1 MKKQNKK
8 ILQISIGALLAIA
21 ILSIVYLM
29 SSKSPENQTAIKTDS
44 TRVSS
49 AQPQAKEPK
58 KAKAQRVKS
67 KPVIKKEPETKA
79 GLEETDW
86 QTRIEAALNNPDI
99 RVRMRAV
106 RLLWNKMT
114 PESVELLAMFLDDQ
128 EAVVAEEAIDAL
140 GHIAQNSEL
149 GEEVFNILI
158 ARATDKEFRS
168 RGPALLTASMVG
180 GPDKVLPVI
189 DTILE
194 EKDQSAREYA
204 VRAIAFVNGPEAV
217 PYLAKIL
224 AEGGSREM
232 QRTAY
237 SLLAKAGSEEALQVL
252 RSDVYSKEREKQVNT
267 VWALSR
273 NTNESNTQILSSAV
287 RGKLLGDDSLS
298 IIASSRAAPAVFN
311 EAFQSDNLTDVDIRN
326 LLRVISN
333 NTMQA
338 SKDVRNQ
345 TAEIIKPLF
354 ESKNEKVQKDAIE
367 ALGKIGA
374 TDNQADALAG
384 KLESDSPILQGAA
397 LYAYAQYTNPNTYKP
412 LKTLWYSD
420 DEKIRR
426 TAFFLSSPFLNQSD
440 MEDLQKATK
449 HPDEFISKQS
459 TLKINQLDVQNKILS
474 QQ

>member
-8 ILQISIGALLAIA
+8 ILKISICALLAIG

-29 SSKSPENQTAIKTDS
+29 SSKSPENQTAIKTDPD
-44 TRVSS
+44 RVST
-49 AQPQAKEPK
+49 AQAKAPK
-58 KAKAQRVKS
+58 KAEAQPVKS
-67 KPVIKKEPETKA
+67 KPAVKKAPVTKA
-79 GLEETDW
+79 APDETDW
-86 QTRIEAALNNPDI
+86 QTRVEAALNDPDVS
-99 RVRMRAV
+99 VRMNAV

-114 PESVELLAMFLDDQ
+114 PESVELLAMFLDDK
-128 EAVVAEEAIDAL
+128 ESVVAEEAIDAL

-149 GEEVFNILI
+149 DEEVFNILI
-158 ARATDKEFRS
+158 TKATDKKFGL

-180 GPDKVLPVI
+180 DPDKVLPVI
-189 DTILE
+189 GTIIE

-204 VRAIAFVNGPEAV
+204 VRAISFVNGPEAV

-224 AEGGSREM
+224 AEGGSKEM

-237 SLLAKAGSEEALQVL
+237 SLLAKTGSEEALQVL
-252 RSDVYSKEREKQVNT
+252 RKDIYSQEHEKQVNT

-273 NTNESNTQILSSAV
+273 NSTESNTQLLSSAV
-287 RGKLLGDDSLS
+287 RGKALGDDSLS
-298 IIASSRAAPAVFN
+298 IIAGSRAAPTVFN
-311 EAFQSDNLTDVDIRN
+311 EAFQSDDLTDTDKRN

-333 NTMQA
+333 NTTQA
-338 SKDVRNQ
+338 PKDVRNQ
-345 TAEIIKPLF
+345 TAEIIKPLL
-354 ESKNEKVQKDAIE
+354 ESKNEQVQKDAIE

-397 LYAYAQYTNPNTYKP
+397 LYAYAPYTNPNTYKP
-412 LKTLWYSD
+412 LKTLWYSE

-426 TAFFLSSPFLNQSD
+426 TAFFLSSPFLNHSD

-449 HPDEFISKQS
+449 HSDEFISKQS
-459 TLKINQLDVQNKILS
+459 TLKINQLDVQKKILS
-474 QQ
+474 Q